1 METILRLIVV
11 LSVAVVAVGDPETKL
26 LNTGCSLFK
35 VTNTTLFN
43 ENLDAVLESL
53 RANIAST
60 GFATRQQV
68 EGSDPVYGLA
78 QCRKDKSPS
87 DCLKCFSVAE
97 KQVRNCSNVTGGRVI
112 YDGCFLRYESN
123 NFFTQDTGLGN
134 TQICS
139 GVKVT
144 KEANEF
150 VVMSQN
156 LLDDLCAATPRIDGF
171 FAAQMRQLPSNA
183 TKVYALVQCLRSV
196 SESGCQQCL
205 QIANSNIK
213 TCFPVTDGRAVDV
226 GCYLRYSTSSFF
238 PSNATTDLTPFLS
251 SGSKSKT
258 KVWIIVAVVGGAIVV
273 SLMILLFIFRHSLLP
288 ERFMPPLQKQADASG
303 ATELRG
309 PVNFNYKILRN
320 ATNNFDAS
328 NKLGEGGF
336 GQVYK
341 GTIKNGKTVAVKKLS
356 LGQSPRV
363 IAEFES
369 EVKLISNVH
378 HRNLVRLLGCCNK
391 GPERLLVYEY
401 MPNGSLDRN
410 ANCIGLQ
417 TGENGKCLSWEQR
430 LEIIVGTA
438 RGVAYLHEDFHV
450 RIIHRD
456 IKCSNILLDENFY
469 PKIADFGL
477 ARLLPGDQSHLSTRF
492 AGTLGYTAPEYAIH
506 GQLTEKADTYS
517 YGVVVL
523 EILSGRKS
531 IDMRQP
537 PDMQYLLEWVWKLK
551 EMDRLMEVVDEG
563 MNEIG
568 YPREEALRVIQL
580 ALLCTQASVASRPAM
595 SEVVAMLVSRVD
607 VNPQT
612 TIQPAFIDVAY
623 RLRGESST
631 SGTSSSQSNATVS
644 VSLAAR

>member
-1 METILRLIVV
+1 MLEIRFKNIFILQIPSL
-11 LSVAVVAVGDPETKL
+11 VAMLAVGDSETKL
-26 LNTGCSLFK
+26 LNSGCSLFK

-87 DCLKCFSVAE
+87 DCLKCFSVAD
-97 KQVRNCSNVTGGRVI
+97 KQVRNCSTVTGGRVI

-123 NFFTQDTGLGN
+123 NFFTEDTGLGN

-156 LLDDLCAATPRIDGF
+156 LPNDLCAATPRSPVQRHQSLCSRSM
-171 FAAQMRQLPSNA
+171 FA
-183 TKVYALVQCLRSV
+183 
-196 SESGCQQCL
+196 
-205 QIANSNIK
+205 
-213 TCFPVTDGRAVDV
+213 FVDV

-251 SGSKSKT
+251 SGSKSKS
-258 KVWIIVAVVGGAIVV
+258 KLWIIVGVVGGAIVV
-273 SLMILLFIFRHSLLP
+273 SLMILLFMFRHSLLP

-320 ATNNFDAS
+320 ATRNFDAS

-391 GPERLLVYEY
+391 RMLVYEY
-401 MPNGSLDRN
+401 MPNGSLDRV
-410 ANCIGLQ
+410 LF
-417 TGENGKCLSWEQR
+417 GENGKCLSWEQR

-469 PKIADFGL
+469 PKIEYFGL

-492 AGTLGYTAPEYAIH
+492 AGTLGYTAPEHAIH

-537 PDMQYLLEWVWKLK
+537 PDMQYLLEWVWKPK

-568 YPREEALRVIQL
+568 YPREKVLRVIER

-623 RLRGESST
+623 RLRGIFNFRDFILAIECDCFSFPLRSLTCSAPST
-631 SGTSSSQSNATVS
+631 TQLEAFNTNFMFIGCGGK
-644 VSLAAR
+644 R